1 MGSPHRGR
9 DADSTYGSEGERAP
23 AQDAGHRA
31 AGKGLPPQGHAHDG
45 TGAHPAGGPAPSAPQ
60 VPPQAPPPPPS
71 SPPSVPSPGAPAA
84 SLPPMP
90 ARAPEAGPPLA
101 DWLRTPR
108 PEAEPGIWRYGYRP
122 RPADD
127 PDRTPARQLISGAV
141 VSFLI
146 GWLLWSLLWNNY
158 LGSYWLWPLLALTPE
173 SWRSAGGDKM
183 IYVWLSFAYYGLF
196 LAGIAVVFGRLG
208 RWPEVARRAWARL
221 TGTSPRGRG
230 AAARASAEPT
240 GPVPPPPPQS
250 DPVEW
255 PELRGNGAAEA
266 ADRLAAELRD
276 GRMSDVDQARI
287 HRAWE
292 SVRARPNR
300 LGAFVDAVLAQ
311 GAAACA
317 HPSGRRDLPLRAAR
331 HDLRLRQVRIG
342 TAADVERNPHHYRG
356 AGVALEPS
364 LLGTS
369 ALAVGPA
376 GSGKTTRLVRPVVES
391 LCLQALAGQAAVVA
405 VTAHGA
411 RLAPDESFD
420 AVVRVG
426 HRDSLH
432 DLDLYGGTTDP
443 DEAAGMLAEG
453 LVGDLTATL
462 PGGDSRRAATALA
475 QLIGPFR
482 AAHGRFPAVPE
493 LRELLDGSPTALGA
507 LRTVLQDAGLGAQL
521 RELDAFERQS
531 GRPDDAAA
539 LLADRIALLDRPAFA
554 DFFLPEGAPGRG
566 GPAGRGGHRPF
577 SLRALEHP
585 LRVRIDLPERGHA
598 EASRI
603 LARLVLAQ
611 FAECATARDD
621 QSLFAGLVL
630 DDAAQTVTAQSLR
643 GLQRIRSAHAGV
655 LLTLR
660 ALDDVPAPLRGPLL
674 GSVGCRMVCAG
685 VTPWDAEHF
694 AEVWGTEWVQTR
706 DVTNRQL
713 VSDEP
718 VTRVMHAVRRLAT
731 GRHVTAESVT
741 VRTVQRE
748 RWSASDLANELPP
761 GHAVLSLTTVRGER
775 TPPILAK
782 LGE

>member
-1 MGSPHRGR
+1 
-9 DADSTYGSEGERAP
+9 
-23 AQDAGHRA
+23 
-31 AGKGLPPQGHAHDG
+31 
-45 TGAHPAGGPAPSAPQ
+45 
-60 VPPQAPPPPPS
+60 
-71 SPPSVPSPGAPAA
+71 
-84 SLPPMP
+84 
-90 ARAPEAGPPLA
+90 
-101 DWLRTPR
+101 
-108 PEAEPGIWRYGYRP
+108 
-122 RPADD
+122 
-127 PDRTPARQLISGAV
+127 
-141 VSFLI
+141 
-146 GWLLWSLLWNNY
+146 
-158 LGSYWLWPLLALTPE
+158 
-173 SWRSAGGDKM
+173 
-183 IYVWLSFAYYGLF
+183 
-196 LAGIAVVFGRLG
+196 
-208 RWPEVARRAWARL
+208 
-221 TGTSPRGRG
+221 
-230 AAARASAEPT
+230 
-240 GPVPPPPPQS
+240 
-250 DPVEW
+250 
-255 PELRGNGAAEA
+255 
-266 ADRLAAELRD
+266 
-276 GRMSDVDQARI
+276 
-287 HRAWE
+287 
-292 SVRARPNR
+292 
-300 LGAFVDAVLAQ
+300 
-311 GAAACA
+311 
-317 HPSGRRDLPLRAAR
+317 PSGRRDLPLRAAR

-342 TAADVERNPHHYRG
+342 TAADIERNPHHYRG
-356 AGVALEPS
+356 AGLALEPA

-420 AVVRVG
+420 AVVRIG
-426 HRDSLH
+426 HRDSAH
-432 DLDLYGGTTDP
+432 DLDLYGGTDDP
-443 DEAAGMLAEG
+443 DEAAGMLAEA
-453 LVGDLTATL
+453 LVGDLTAAH
-462 PGGDSRRAATALA
+462 PGGDSRRAATSLA

-482 AAHGRFPAVPE
+482 AVHGHFPAVPD
-493 LRELLDGSPTALGA
+493 LRELLDGSPSALGGLRTALA
-507 LRTVLQDAGLGAQL
+507 EAGLGAQL
-521 RELDAFERQS
+521 RELDAYERQS
-531 GRPDDAAA
+531 GHAGDAAA

-554 DFFLPEGAPGRG
+554 GFFVPEGAEGPGGAGGSG
-566 GPAGRGGHRPF
+566 GPSGEGHRPF

-611 FAECATARDD
+611 FAECAAARED

-630 DDAAQTVTAQSLR
+630 DDAAQTVTPQSLR
-643 GLQRIRSAHAGV
+643 ALQRVRSAHAGV

-660 ALDDVPAPLRGPLL
+660 ALDEVPAPLRGSLL

-741 VRTVQRE
+741 VRTVQRA
-748 RWSASDLANELPP
+748 RWSPSDLANELPP

>member
-1 MGSPHRGR
+1 MDMESPHRRQG
-9 DADSTYGSEGERAP
+9 ADSTYSPEGVPVEAP
-23 AQDAGHRA
+23 A
-31 AGKGLPPQGHAHDG
+31 DG
-45 TGAHPAGGPAPSAPQ
+45 EGRPNAGGPAAAAPHEGNDARTSGAEPSPEARAPREQ
-60 VPPQAPPPPPS
+60 KSQAPPPPP
-71 SPPSVPSPGAPAA
+71 PPPPAVPPR
-84 SLPPMP
+84 P
-90 ARAPEAGPPLA
+90 ARAPRPGPSLA

-122 RPADD
+122 RPPED
-127 PDRTPARQLISGAV
+127 PDRIPARQLVSGAV

-146 GWLLWSLLWNNY
+146 GWLLWSLLYNGY
-158 LGSYWLWPLLALTPE
+158 LGDFWIWPLLALTPE
-173 SWRSAGGDKM
+173 SWRSAGGDK
-183 IYVWLSFAYYGLF
+183 IVFVWLSYFYYALVLGGL
-196 LAGIAVVFGRLG
+196 AVVFGRLG
-208 RWPEVARRAWARL
+208 RWPEVAARAWARL
-221 TGTSPRGRG
+221 TGSAARRKGADGRG
-230 AAARASAEPT
+230 AAETAR
-240 GPVPPPPPQS
+240 PVAPPDPHA

-255 PELRGNGAAEA
+255 PELRGSGATEA
-266 ADRLAAELRD
+266 ADRLAEEVRG
-276 GRMSDVDQARI
+276 GRMSDVDHARI
-287 HRAWE
+287 QRAWE
-292 SVRARPNR
+292 SVRARPGR
-300 LGAFVDAVLAQ
+300 LATFVDTVRAQ

-317 HPSGRRDLPLRAAR
+317 HPSGRRDLPHRAAR
-331 HDLRLRQVRIG
+331 HDLCLRQVRIG
-342 TAADVERNPHHYRG
+342 TAADSERNPHHYRG

-369 ALAVGPA
+369 ALAVGPP
-376 GSGKTTRLVRPVVES
+376 GSGKTTRLVRPVAES

-405 VTAHGA
+405 VTAGGT
-411 RLAPDESFD
+411 RLAPDESYD

-426 HRDSLH
+426 HPDSVY
-432 DLDLYGGTTDP
+432 DLDLYGGTSDP

-453 LVGDLTATL
+453 LVGDLTETL

-482 AAHGRFPAVPE
+482 AAYGRFPRVPE
-493 LRELLDGSPTALGA
+493 LRELLDGSPSALGVLRTALE
-507 LRTVLQDAGLGAQL
+507 DAGLGAQL
-521 RELDAFERQS
+521 RELDAYGRQS
-531 GRPDDAAA
+531 GRHDDPAA

-554 DFFLPEGAPGRG
+554 DFFLPEGTGAEGG
-566 GPAGRGGHRPF
+566 GPSGSGRRPF

-611 FAECATARDD
+611 FTECATARED

-630 DDAAQTVTAQSLR
+630 DDAAQTVTPQALR
-643 GLQRIRSAHAGV
+643 GLQRLRSAHAGV

-674 GSVGCRMVCAG
+674 GAVGCRMVCAG

-718 VTRVMHAVRRLAT
+718 FTRVMHAVRRLAT

-775 TPPILAK
+775 TPPILAE